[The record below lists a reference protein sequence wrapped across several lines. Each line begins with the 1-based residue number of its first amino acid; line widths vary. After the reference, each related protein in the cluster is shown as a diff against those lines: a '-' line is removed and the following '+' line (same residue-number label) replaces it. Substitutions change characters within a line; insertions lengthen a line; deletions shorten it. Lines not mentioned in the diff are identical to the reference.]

1 MNMNIKK
8 VWAAASKWKKHQI
21 LSTSSFIQ
29 RFLPQTDELD
39 QQTLWK
45 YLEAFPMVYVKPVY
59 GSGGYGLLKITKRGH
74 AYEIQTNQIKRVCK
88 DKYQLLQFIKHFVH
102 GKKYIIQQGIDL
114 MSIEQHPID
123 FRVLLLKP
131 QGKWEV
137 MGIMGKLGKKEK
149 IVTNYCQGAKAIP
162 LPIAI
167 KRSSME
173 NEQVNTIEELLFDI
187 GLEVAYLVSNEYKYV
202 REIGLD
208 IAIDSKEKIWIIEA
222 NTRPNFK
229 LFKYHPDKILYPKI
243 YRYIRHIR
251 YKKVL

>member
-1 MNMNIKK
+1 MSIKKLK
-8 VWAAASKWKKHQI
+8 VWAAASKWRKHQI
-21 LSTSSFIQ
+21 LSTSSFIK
-29 RFLPQTDELD
+29 RFLPQTCELD
-39 QQTLWK
+39 QQTLWE
-45 YLEAFPMVYVKPVY
+45 YLEEFPMVYIKPVI
-59 GSGGYGLLKITKRGH
+59 GSGGYGVIKVTKRSHG
-74 AYEIQTNQIKRVCK
+74 YEVQTNQVKRIFK
-88 DKYQLLQFIKHFVH
+88 QKHSLSQFIKHIV
-102 GKKYIIQQGIDL
+102 GEKKYIIQQGIDL
-114 MSIEQHPID
+114 LSIEQHPID

-137 MGIMGKLGKKEK
+137 MGIMGKLGNKGK
-149 IVTNYCQGAKAIP
+149 IVTNFCQGAKAIP